1 MIVPLAVVGKV
12 LVVILVI
19 LVLAAIGLYALLK
32 SLL

>member
-1 MIVPLAVVGKV
+1 MILPLAVVGKA
-12 LVVILVI
+12 LVVI